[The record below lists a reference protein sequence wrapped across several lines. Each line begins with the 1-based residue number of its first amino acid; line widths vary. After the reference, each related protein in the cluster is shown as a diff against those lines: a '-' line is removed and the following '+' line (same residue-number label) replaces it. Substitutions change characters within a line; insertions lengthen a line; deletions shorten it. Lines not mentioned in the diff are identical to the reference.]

1 MGGGGGYNIFVM
13 VSNNFSPRKNLKTV
27 WRNIAVAV
35 FAVCFA
41 ILGLCVTVLPTRAA
55 DNNNYIVGEIYG
67 QHANVQ
73 QMYNLITGKEN
84 ATYDDVVAAATTV
97 TNAATMREYNN
108 DNDIKVTFGGKE
120 WYAVYLSQTNETNPR
135 PILTLWLAEA
145 FTTAQWNKGTEYSR
159 YYVYPNDM
167 YATSYVRTEI
177 LNNAGAYST
186 DEGKTLNNTVT
197 PNPNHAM
204 ANFSV
209 DNIAS
214 SVTDVIVKPTNVE
227 WQRAG
232 QKLTYVTA
240 ENDRYN
246 CKNENWGEE
255 PEDGWTTQY
264 WYPDGGKD
272 PYTNNYSDIPGY
284 GDWQND
290 YLWLPSLHEFEY
302 YWVAKNLGSCWV
314 RTGAYNYH
322 GFVGY
327 LCQGVSN
334 NLVSLER
341 EIRPALHIDLS
352 ATALLADWPQGEP
365 TDVTVTYD
373 PTKEQT
379 IEKIKPA
386 WYDPAMMITYS
397 KDGETVPTVKDAGT
411 YTATV
416 QLNDMTKDITVT
428 VTKQAITVEGLK
440 VKDKTYNGT
449 QKADFDTNGVK
460 LKGSYTIDD
469 VSIIPDGKF
478 TDKNVGEKSVP
489 VTISLTGKNAHN
501 YVLTNPEI
509 ELKAN
514 ITPCTVSISGITVRD
529 KTYDGTA
536 TAFLDTSKIDYT
548 NIVDGDD
555 LTVLVTGEYVQ
566 DNQPYRNVGNGIKV
580 ALTYQGLDG
589 KDAGN
594 YIIATNNQKDVT
606 GNISP
611 RFIVVT
617 VNHQT
622 VKVGDPL
629 KALTARVT
637 SGSLVDPAD
646 EVYEL
651 GIKTDPDV
659 DVDHLPVGE
668 YEITGK
674 GINDNYDIDFVDGKY
689 TVLTVEAWEA
699 LQTTEEKDGN
709 NAWLIIVI
717 VIAIAAFVGALVGVG
732 LVIRSHDKNREP
744 KPTKEPKPKKNKAT
758 APVDDQR
765 ADGATSATAGRQ

>member
-1 MGGGGGYNIFVM
+1 M

-27 WRNIAVAV
+27 WRNIAVALFAAV
-35 FAVCFA
+35 FAL
-41 ILGLCVTVLPTRAA
+41 LGLCVTIIPTHAA
-55 DNNNYIVGEIYG
+55 DDGNYTVSEIYG

-73 QMYNLITGKEN
+73 QLYNLITGKTN
-84 ATYDDVVAAATTV
+84 ATYDDVVDAAKNI
-97 TNAATMREYNN
+97 TNAADMRGYNG
-108 DNDIKVTFGGKE
+108 DNDIKVTFGGKK
-120 WYAVYLSQTNETNPR
+120 WYAVYLSRTMDGR

-145 FTTAQWNKGTEYSR
+145 FTTDVWSIVNDTNISNK
-159 YYVYPNDM
+159 VIQNYPLNM
-167 YATSYVRTEI
+167 YGASYIRSQI
-177 LNNAGAYST
+177 LNNAGQYST
-186 DEGKTLNNTVT
+186 DDGQTLNNTVT
-197 PNPNHAM
+197 PDANHELAK
-204 ANFSV
+204 FSV
-209 DNIAS
+209 P
-214 SVTDVIVKPTNVE
+214 SVSGALTDVIVKPAFVE

-232 QKLTYVTA
+232 QISGIRL
-240 ENDRYN
+240 NR
-246 CKNENWGEE
+246 KNQNWGEE
-255 PEDGWTTQY
+255 PSTGWY
-264 WYPDGGKD
+264 D
-272 PYTNNYSDIPGY
+272 NSHNYSKIAEY
-284 GDWQND
+284 GAWKDD
-290 YLWLPSLHEFEY
+290 YLWLPSRYELSMLWSTSSRSNNF
-302 YWVAKNLGSCWV
+302 WT
-314 RTGAYNYH
+314 RTGDENSTLVTLDEDYDAAYKKYP
-322 GFVGY
+322 VY
-327 LCQGVSN
+327 
-334 NLVSLER
+334 
-341 EIRPALHIDLS
+341 PALHVDLS

-365 TDVTVTYD
+365 SDVTFAYTANA
-373 PTKEQT
+373 QT
-379 IEKIKPA
+379 IAGMTTKPA
-386 WYDPAMMITYS
+386 WYDPAMTITYTNA
-397 KDGETVPTVKDAGT
+397 DGVTVSAVKDAGT

-416 QLNDMTKDITVT
+416 QLNDMVKDITVT
-428 VTKQAITVEGLK
+428 VTPQAVTVEGLK
-440 VKDKTYNGT
+440 VKNNGKTYDGT
-449 QKADFDTNGVK
+449 QKVDFDTSGVK
-460 LKGSYTIDD
+460 LTGSYTIDD
-469 VSIIPDGKF
+469 VSIIPDGKYP
-478 TDKNVGEKSVP
+478 DKNVGEKSVP
-489 VTISLTGKNAHN
+489 VTISLTGKDADN
-501 YVLTNPEI
+501 YELANPEL

-514 ITPCTVSISGITVRD
+514 ITPRTVTIKNITTKD
-529 KTYDGTA
+529 KTYDGTP

-548 NIVDGDD
+548 NIVAGDD
-555 LTVLVTGEYVQ
+555 LTVAVTGQYVR
-566 DNQPYRNVGNGIKV
+566 DDQPFSSVGNGIKV
-580 ALTYQGLDG
+580 VLTYQGLDG

-594 YIIATNNQKDVT
+594 YEIAANSQNEAT
-606 GNISP
+606 GNITK
-611 RFIVVT
+611 RLLAVT
-617 VNHQT
+617 INHQT